1 MSETLVQ
8 PIISHAV
15 TRPHVTP
22 ETHQAST
29 KGVTL
34 VSIFPGDLR
43 KQCRHNGTIEYVLLA
58 APRGSYSSLTVYD
71 TQQWI
76 RFASESGP
84 RYDQWGPGPIPAQ
97 IVAQDLVLTWA
108 GSFLKPKNAKGMT
121 IGVDIIKADKPEPG
135 ELAKLNHN
143 QDSLFNAFIMEANSL
158 HIAGKGVDITDIHR
172 TAAKYLL
179 DEGASQLPWF
189 PVVLFADVK
198 QCMSCSR
205 KILAAALRCEHCH
218 EFLPDLY
225 MKYGLMAEGDKAVSD
240 FMKKATKGKSGSA
253 PLLDLK
259 DLK

>member
-1 MSETLVQ
+1 MSETQVVQ

-15 TRPHVTP
+15 TRPHVMP

-34 VSIFPGDLR
+34 VSVFPGDLR
-43 KQCRHNGTIEYVLLA
+43 KQCRHNGTIEYVLRA
-58 APRGSYSSLTVYD
+58 APRGSYSALTVYD

-97 IVAQDLVLTWA
+97 IVAQDLVLSWA
-108 GSFLKPKNAKGMT
+108 ASFLKPKNGKTT
-121 IGVDIIKADKPEPG
+121 IGVGIIAGDTPTSG
-135 ELAKLNHN
+135 ELAKFNSD

-172 TAAKYLL
+172 MAAKYML

-189 PVVLFADVK
+189 PVVLFMEVK
-198 QCMSCSR
+198 QCLSCAK
-205 KILAAALRCEHCH
+205 KININALRCEHCH

-225 MKYGLMAEGDKAVSD
+225 MKYGMVAEGDRAVAD
-240 FMKKATKGKSGSA
+240 FMAKINKNTANKAIKPVA
-253 PLLDLK
+253 QPVV
-259 DLK
+259 

>member
-1 MSETLVQ
+1 MPETQLVVQ
-8 PIISHAV
+8 PIISHAI

-29 KGVTL
+29 KGVTI
-34 VSIFPGDLR
+34 VSVYPGEMR
-43 KQCRHNGTIEYVLLA
+43 KQCRHNGTIEYVLPA
-58 APRGSYSSLTVYD
+58 APRGAHSQLTVYD

-108 GSFLKPKNAKGMT
+108 ASFLKPKNAKST
-121 IGVDIIKADKPEPG
+121 IGIGIISGDKPTMV
-135 ELAKLNHN
+135 ELGLLMDG

-172 TAAKYLL
+172 TAAKYML
-179 DEGASQLPWF
+179 DEGAAQLPWY
-189 PVVLFADVK
+189 PVVMFMEVK
-198 QCMSCSR
+198 QCLSCSK
-205 KILAAALRCEHCH
+205 KINANALRCEHCH

-225 MKYGLMAEGDKAVSD
+225 MKYGLMAEGDKAVAD
-240 FMKKATKGKSGSA
+240 FMAKVRKNDKS
-253 PLLDLK
+253 PK
-259 DLK
+259 PVPTT